1 MNKFFENIK
10 IIMELSKIRIT
21 SFVGIS
27 TFVGYV
33 LYSKSLSTKMIL
45 PIIGVFILSCG
56 SSALNHYQERF
67 ADALMD
73 RTKGRPIP
81 SGRISANNA
90 LIISLIM
97 IFIALIVIY
106 LSSNIISV
114 LLSMLALIWY
124 NFVYTPLKKKFAM
137 AVVPGSLIGALPPMI
152 GYTAAGGSPF
162 DYQILLLSMFFFIW
176 QIPHFWLLLLIFNND
191 YEKAKYPTLTK
202 IFSNQ
207 QLSRITFIWIIS
219 LSLCSFLFFGFDDSY
234 NTFSVIAIII
244 SSVWMIFESSKIIT
258 KHIEKNIIRK
268 TFIDINLYVLAIII
282 IISIDKLFLSEI

>member
-1 MNKFFENIK
+1 MKKFFENIN
-10 IIMELSKIRIT
+10 IIMELAKIRIT
-21 SFVGIS
+21 SFVGLS

-33 LYSKSLSTKMIL
+33 LYSKSLSAKMIL

-67 ADALMD
+67 ADSLMD

-81 SGRISANNA
+81 SGRISAKNA
-90 LIISLIM
+90 LIISLLM
-97 IFIALIVIY
+97 ITIALPLIY
-106 LSSNIISV
+106 FSSNFISLV
-114 LLSMLALIWY
+114 LSILALIWY

-152 GYTAAGGSPF
+152 GYTAAGGSPL

-191 YEKAKYPTLTK
+191 YEKANYPTLTK

-207 QLSRITFIWIIS
+207 QLSRITFIWITS

-234 NTFSVIAIII
+234 NIFSVVAIII
-244 SSVWMIFESSKIIT
+244 FSLWLIFESRKIIT
-258 KHIEKNIIRK
+258 KYIEKSIIRK
-268 TFIDINLYVLAIII
+268 AFIDVNLYVLAVII